1 MVCSR
6 LGSWVCVAELAAE
19 SMARLF
25 HLEVVVGFESASQES
40 LFVVEVEVVG
50 GLVRAERTLLEIPS
64 EFRLK
69 LAVPRCLLQVLLEDV
84 VAAEVVA
91 VLPVAVVVA
100 AVVVVVAVV
109 GVVGRQR

>member
-40 LFVVEVEVVG
+40 LFVVEVVG